1 MMDWE
6 LTGKIVWLIFVA
18 VWIVIR
24 WVPHRRSRKTEVEVT
39 IRTFREKFSMA
50 FSAMGMGI
58 IPVIWIFSGFPD
70 FLDFNAIP
78 AVIVIGAIVS
88 LYSLYLFRKTHKA
101 LGAMW
106 AFSLD
111 IRKDHTLVTSGIY
124 EKVRHPMYSA
134 FWLWAVAQSLLLTN
148 WLAALSAFIGFGAL
162 YFMRVGQEE
171 AMMRQEFG
179 EEYDRYTEN
188 TGRIFPKLR

>member
-1 MMDWE
+1 
-6 LTGKIVWLIFVA
+6 
-18 VWIVIR
+18 
-24 WVPHRRSRKTEVEVT
+24 
-39 IRTFREKFSMA
+39 
-50 FSAMGMGI
+50 
-58 IPVIWIFSGFPD
+58 
-70 FLDFNAIP
+70 
-78 AVIVIGAIVS
+78 
-88 LYSLYLFRKTHKA
+88 
-101 LGAMW
+101 
-106 AFSLD
+106 
-111 IRKDHTLVTSGIY
+111 
-124 EKVRHPMYSA
+124 MYSA